1 MKMENVQRQLDIR
14 EKSEA
19 VEVKIDMWAKIYSP

>member
-1 MKMENVQRQLDIR
+1 MKMENVQRQPDIR
-14 EKSEA
+14 EKNEA